1 MQVETLR
8 IFCDVVRHQSFSR
21 GARASSVSQSAAS
34 QAVRQIE
41 KHLGAQLI
49 DRSKRPWQLTAEG
62 RLFFKGGQEIV
73 ERYHELEAAVR
84 HRRNPSGRAV
94 RLATIYSVGIHQL
107 RQTVDRFRAAMPGA
121 AVDLQYMHPAE
132 IREQVLNDRCDLGLM
147 SFVTR
152 RRELAVIPWKRQAMV
167 VACPPAHRFAA
178 RAAAGRGG
186 VRPADLAGERFVAFD
201 RKLPVRRA
209 VDRFLRRHRVEVAV
223 TAEFDNIET
232 IKQAVD
238 EEAGVAI
245 LPEPTL
251 RREVRRGTLVQAP
264 LLLPDG
270 EPPLVRPLSIVH
282 RSNRRL
288 SPAVTAF
295 IELLGAD
302 APAAGRRA
310 GRSRPAPAGTQASA
324 APAAGRR
331 AERGRDAPAGSEASA
346 GTGGRRRT
354 AAASGARP
362 RTSIPTAGADLPN
375 TDPFPSNPAARG
387 EAGNGPQGA
396 NP

>member
-1 MQVETLR
+1 MHVETLR

-34 QAVRQIE
+34 QAVRQLE

-49 DRSKRPWQLTAEG
+49 DRSKRPWQLTPEG
-62 RLFFKGGQEIV
+62 RLFFKGCQELV

-84 HRRNPSGRAV
+84 HRQNPSGRTV

-107 RQTVDRFRAAMPGA
+107 TQYVDRFRAAAPGA
-121 AVDLQYMHPAE
+121 EVDLQYMHPGE
-132 IREQVLNDRCDLGLM
+132 ICEQVLSDRCDLGLI
-147 SFVTR
+147 SFVTP
-152 RRELAVIPWKRQAMV
+152 RRELAVIPWKRQSMV

-178 RAAAGRGG
+178 LAARQDG

-209 VDRFLRRHRVEVAV
+209 VDRFLRRHEVEVTV

-238 EEAGVAI
+238 EEAGIAI

-264 LLLPDG
+264 LVLPPG

-282 RSNRRL
+282 RGNRRL
-288 SPAVTAF
+288 NPAVTAF
-295 IELLGAD
+295 IELLGAGTP
-302 APAAGRRA
+302 APPAAPTRTPAAAAPRRA
-310 GRSRPAPAGTQASA
+310 ASTRGGQPPAVSP
-324 APAAGRR
+324 
-331 AERGRDAPAGSEASA
+331 
-346 GTGGRRRT
+346 
-354 AAASGARP
+354 
-362 RTSIPTAGADLPN
+362 AGAD
-375 TDPFPSNPAARG
+375 
-387 EAGNGPQGA
+387 PQGA
-396 NP
+396 NL

>member
-34 QAVRQIE
+34 QAVRQLE

-178 RAAAGRGG
+178 RAAAGSG

-209 VDRFLRRHRVEVAV
+209 VDRFLRRHRVEVTV

-238 EEAGVAI
+238 EEAGIAI

-302 APAAGRRA
+302 APAA
-310 GRSRPAPAGTQASA
+310 AP
-324 APAAGRR
+324 
-331 AERGRDAPAGSEASA
+331 
-346 GTGGRRRT
+346 
-354 AAASGARP
+354 GARR
-362 RTSIPTAGADLPN
+362 RTSIPAAGADPPDA
-375 TDPFPSNPAARG
+375 DPFPSNPAARG
-387 EAGNGPQGA
+387 EAGASPQGA
-396 NP
+396 NA

>member
-1 MQVETLR
+1 MHVETLR

-34 QAVRQIE
+34 QAVRQLE

-49 DRSKRPWQLTAEG
+49 DRSKRPWQTTPEG
-62 RLFFKGGQEIV
+62 RLFFKGCQELV

-84 HRRNPSGRAV
+84 RRQNPTGRTV

-107 RQTVDRFRAAMPGA
+107 TQYVDRFRAAAPGA
-121 AVDLQYMHPAE
+121 EVDLQYMHPGE
-132 IREQVLNDRCDLGLM
+132 ICEQVLSDRCDLGLI
-147 SFVTR
+147 SFVTP
-152 RRELAVIPWKRQAMV
+152 RRELAVIPWKRQSMV

-178 RAAAGRGG
+178 LAARRDG

-209 VDRFLRRHRVEVAV
+209 VDRFLRRHEVEVTV

-238 EEAGVAI
+238 EGAGIAI

-264 LLLPDG
+264 LVLPAG

-288 SPAVTAF
+288 NPAVTAF

-302 APAAGRRA
+302 APAAA
-310 GRSRPAPAGTQASA
+310 PPAPGTP
-324 APAAGRR
+324 AP
-331 AERGRDAPAGSEASA
+331 
-346 GTGGRRRT
+346 RRT
-354 AAASGARP
+354 AMAASARQ
-362 RTSIPTAGADLPN
+362 
-375 TDPFPSNPAARG
+375 PASVAATG
-387 EAGNGPQGA
+387 TGQQGA

>member
-1 MQVETLR
+1 MHVETLR

-34 QAVRQIE
+34 QAVRQLE

-49 DRSKRPWQLTAEG
+49 DRSKRPWKLTAEG
-62 RLFFKGGQEIV
+62 RLFFKGCQELV

-84 HRRNPSGRAV
+84 HRQNPSGRTV

-107 RQTVDRFRAAMPGA
+107 TQYVDRLRAAAPGA
-121 AVDLQYMHPAE
+121 EVDLQYMHPGE
-132 IREQVLNDRCDLGLM
+132 ICEQVLSDRCDLGLI
-147 SFVTR
+147 SFVTP
-152 RRELAVIPWKRQAMV
+152 RRELAVIPWKRQSMV
-167 VACPPAHRFAA
+167 VACPPAHRFADLA
-178 RAAAGRGG
+178 ERGG

-209 VDRFLRRHRVEVAV
+209 VDRFLRRHRVEVTV

-238 EEAGVAI
+238 EEAGIAI

-264 LLLPDG
+264 LVLPAG

-288 SPAVTAF
+288 NPTVTAF

-302 APAAGRRA
+302 APAAA
-310 GRSRPAPAGTQASA
+310 SPPPATSA
-324 APAAGRR
+324 PH
-331 AERGRDAPAGSEASA
+331 
-346 GTGGRRRT
+346 GTGMAT
-354 AAASGARP
+354 AARQRASV
-362 RTSIPTAGADLPN
+362 PTAGADPH
-375 TDPFPSNPAARG
+375 
-387 EAGNGPQGA
+387 GA
-396 NP
+396 SP